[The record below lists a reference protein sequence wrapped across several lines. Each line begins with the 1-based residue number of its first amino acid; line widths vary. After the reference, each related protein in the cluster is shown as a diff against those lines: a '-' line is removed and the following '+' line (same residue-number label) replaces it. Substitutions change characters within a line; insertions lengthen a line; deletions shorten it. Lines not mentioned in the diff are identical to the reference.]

1 MRNLFRSDES
11 IFRQWTAT
19 GLIPSLLLACLPGC
33 AMRDLSDWSRVQS
46 AASGIETEVHLYEND
61 ILLSHTATGTLQSA
75 TSESVTLEFKD
86 RQAETYQKKDVH
98 KVRTWRHPDKR
109 WPAWIALG
117 VSALLVAQLGNL
129 DGPESNRVYI
139 QLFTTLPIAAGF
151 FYGSR
156 MGTIYDVPPA
166 ERDSSGGSKAPAAEA
181 MTNKNSR

>member
-1 MRNLFRSDES
+1 
-11 IFRQWTAT
+11 
-19 GLIPSLLLACLPGC
+19 
-33 AMRDLSDWSRVQS
+33 MRDLSDWSRVQS

-61 ILLSHTATGTLQSA
+61 ILLSHTAKGTLQSA

-86 RQAETYQKKDVH
+86 RQAETFRKKHVH